1 MFFYSH
7 LCEVELPWKGS
18 SHTCPP
24 RQGALPQGSTGH
36 QRPVSCIAW
45 CVWSNFMST
54 FWALSLGAMYSP
66 SLSVW
71 SCEFGHSAPLPT
83 VNFGLHF
90 CSLAALLAVGW
101 GKRKT
106 AELSLSLMKARW
118 EEEDGMEWSSWVNFS
133 PSLIPSGYFISSAQL
148 SLPTPIVSEFREPS
162 SHPAEAL

>member
-36 QRPVSCIAW
+36 QRPVSCVAW
-45 CVWSNFMST
+45 RVWSNFMST

-71 SCEFGHSAPLPT
+71 SCEFGS
-83 VNFGLHF
+83 
-90 CSLAALLAVGW
+90 
-101 GKRKT
+101 
-106 AELSLSLMKARW
+106 
-118 EEEDGMEWSSWVNFS
+118 FS
-133 PSLIPSGYFISSAQL
+133 PSAYCELWAAFLLIGCSAGGGVGEEKDSRTQPLSDESQVGGRGWDGVKFLGQL
-148 SLPTPIVSEFREPS
+148 FPIINPIWVFYILRPALPAYPNCIRV
-162 SHPAEAL
+162 